1 MFLTVFGRHGPY
13 PRPGGAC
20 SGYYIE
26 DGPTRVLIDCGAGV
40 LSRLMEHVH
49 PARLDAIV
57 LSHLH
62 FDHFD
67 VPTLKAI
74 LPDGAKTVLV
84 APQAVADKVPEALQD
99 RIDLKVLNQGEKIDV
114 DGIPIEAVPAY
125 NTTSGHE
132 KFHPRSRDNGYLLTL
147 GGKRFYIAGDTEDT
161 PEMRALKNIDVAFL
175 PMNQPYTLSVPQAA
189 DAIKA
194 FKPKIVYPYHFRSDD
209 GTKADFAQLQKLVG
223 KDAGVEIRVLDWY
236 PGE

>member
-1 MFLTVFGRHGPY
+1 MPTNDSMVTENGELAIQPIRHASLILQLGDKTIYVDPV
-13 PRPGGAC
+13 GGKKSFAGQPKP
-20 SGYYIE
+20 SL
-26 DGPTRVLIDCGAGV
+26 VLIT
-40 LSRLMEHVH
+40 
-49 PARLDAIV
+49 
-57 LSHLH
+57 HLH

-84 APQAVADKVPEALQD
+84 APQAVADKIPEALQD